1 MFTRIVHVTAKTGKG
16 RELTTLANEKIL
28 PILQSTPGFVDEI
41 GLVSTDNPDRLV
53 AISFWNSKEDA
64 ERYQREHFNKVNDLL
79 KNVIVSPPVIET
91 YAVDTSTVHKI
102 AAGKAA

>member
-28 PILQSTPGFVDEI
+28 PILQTTPGFVDEI
-41 GLVSTDNPDRLV
+41 GLVSTDNPDRMV
-53 AISFWNSKEDA
+53 AISFWKTKEDA
-64 ERYQREHFNKVNDLL
+64 ERYQRDQFNKVNDLL
-79 KNVIVSPPVIET
+79 KSLVIGPPVVET
-91 YAVDTSTVHKI
+91 YNVDTSTMHRI